1 MPVEAEIRD
10 PYVKGNFMHLSS
22 LSIRNFRNFLSVDI
36 PLAGNIV
43 LLGENRV
50 GKSNLLFAIRLV
62 LDPTLPDSMR
72 QLKLSDFWD
81 GCDLTTDPKIE
92 VHLDFADFDSDDML
106 VDVTTSGLKGLGV
119 FTYWLYGFSEINS
132 YETNALRNY
141 RRFEF
146 LFGSDGLLAIENA
159 ADYERIK
166 HFVATVVITA
176 RLVAQ

>member
-1 MPVEAEIRD
+1 MVPTITPAPSAVPTMTQEESLKIVCETIPGLCEIQID
-10 PYVKGNFMHLSS
+10 QKNPFG
-22 LSIRNFRNFLSVDI
+22 D
-36 PLAGNIV
+36 
-43 LLGENRV
+43 
-50 GKSNLLFAIRLV
+50 
-62 LDPTLPDSMR
+62 
-72 QLKLSDFWD
+72 LKEWM
-81 GCDLTTDPKIE
+81 
-92 VHLDFADFDSDDML
+92 DSDDML